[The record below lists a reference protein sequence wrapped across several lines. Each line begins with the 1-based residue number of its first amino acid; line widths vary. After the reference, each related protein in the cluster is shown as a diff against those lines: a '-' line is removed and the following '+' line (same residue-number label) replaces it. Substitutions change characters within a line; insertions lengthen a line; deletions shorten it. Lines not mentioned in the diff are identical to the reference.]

1 MIYHSPSLR
10 FEADRLVDELG
21 TLEVG
26 ALPDP
31 PMPVDLRLRDP
42 TPFMERLWRCAISD
56 VRGNQ
61 CQRAEGRY
69 FAAGGRGGGWNGMVF
84 TRDQGYAGILGLN
97 RLFPAE
103 MREAMATTLAV
114 RLGLGLAVDRDEYI
128 EGLPFLRHDIS
139 HADFLRTH
147 GTNSFVRRT
156 DDVLWLWWAD
166 DLFSE
171 HYDTPADWAWV
182 LATGRRCFTELYD
195 PFYDAGTGL
204 YRGQSSFVDIGFN
217 GYPESFGA
225 LRSLEA
231 KRNCLLS
238 RATSTNGLYY
248 KGLSVLAKAAA
259 KIGETDEAR
268 SWQERADRLRRAI
281 RSRLIAPDGTPAYF
295 MHPDGHL
302 EQRQHTLA
310 TAFSVLHGVLTQ
322 EEARRAVE
330 AFPLTW
336 WGAPLIH
343 PFYPNGQFYHNQSSW
358 PFSDAFLLRA
368 RERVLGDDE
377 TGRELALLAR
387 SCRGDSFHEWIPA
400 NTKLPQGQPACL
412 WTAAAFIGRCIQ
424 HGWVERRPAAAGHL
438 CATT

>member
-1 MIYHSPSLR
+1 MIYQSPSLSL
-10 FEADRLVDELG
+10 ESDRLVDELG
-21 TLEVG
+21 SLEVG
-26 ALPDP
+26 MLPAP
-31 PMPVDLRLRDP
+31 PLPAGPRLRRP
-42 TPFMERLWRCAISD
+42 TPFLERLWRCALHD
-56 VRGNQ
+56 VLGNQ
-61 CQRAEGRY
+61 CRRAEGRF
-69 FAAGGRGGGWNGMVF
+69 FAAGGRGAGWNGMVF
-84 TRDQGYAGILGLN
+84 TRDQAYAGILGLD

-114 RLGLGLAVDRDEYI
+114 RLGLGLAVDREEFV
-128 EGLPFLRHDIS
+128 EGLPFIRQEVS
-139 HADFLRTH
+139 YEEFKQRH
-147 GTNSFVRRT
+147 GTNSFIRRT
-156 DDVLWLWWAD
+156 DDVVWLWWAD

-182 LATGRRCFTELYD
+182 LATGRRCFSELYD
-195 PFYDAGTGL
+195 PFHDPGTGL

-217 GYPESFGA
+217 GYPESFGP

-238 RATSTNGLYY
+238 RATSTNCLYY

-259 KIGETDEAR
+259 RAGEAAEAR
-268 SWQERADRLRRAI
+268 AWQERADRLRRAI
-281 RSRLIAPDGTPAYF
+281 RTGLMAPDGTPAYF

-302 EQRQHTLA
+302 EQHQHTLA
-310 TAFSVLHGVLTQ
+310 TAFAVLHGVLTGP
-322 EEARRAVE
+322 EARQAVE

-368 RERVLGDDE
+368 RELALGSDE

-412 WTAAAFIGRCIQ
+412 WTAAAFLGRCVGR
-424 HGWVERRPAAAGHL
+424 GWVQA
-438 CATT
+438 